1 MRYTTV
7 HVDVDVELSDFD
19 TEDLI
24 EELKSRGEIL
34 GSQSDNGELVNSIYE
49 KRRLNQDY
57 QTELNELIYQVTGKF
72 L

>member
-7 HVDVDVELSDFD
+7 HVDVDVELSNFD

-34 GSQSDNGELVNSIYE
+34 GSQSELVNSIYE